1 MKEYKI
7 MNGNPAYQEESK
19 EELHN
24 GEIVMIPGPSAN
36 HNRVASHIYYNTTRM
51 KYTTFQMTT

>member
-1 MKEYKI
+1 